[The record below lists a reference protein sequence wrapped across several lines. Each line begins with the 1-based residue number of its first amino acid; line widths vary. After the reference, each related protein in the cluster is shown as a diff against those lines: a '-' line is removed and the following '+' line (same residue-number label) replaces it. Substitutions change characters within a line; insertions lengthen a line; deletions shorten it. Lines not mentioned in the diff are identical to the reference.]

1 MNAPNTLYTGV
12 VAAVVRKC
20 VAAME
25 KADCP
30 ENAVWWGLKA
40 REAVMRSAPRFINE
54 GVEGRMRR
62 LFAAI
67 NAAMQRH
74 CGLHWRDYHHEPA
87 AALDEDGLLDAMQ
100 SAMTDNHEVVAVA
113 CLLELWAANPG
124 VLTGLRASH
133 AGLDAA
139 VAGFVAHWREQWPLV
154 CAYNI
159 Q

>member
-1 MNAPNTLYTGV
+1 MNVPDNLYTGV
-12 VAAVVRKC
+12 AAAVVRKC
-20 VAAME
+20 VAAMAE
-25 KADCP
+25 ADCP
-30 ENAVWWGLKA
+30 EDAVWWGLKA

-54 GVEGRMRR
+54 GAEGHMRR

-74 CGLHWRDYHHEPA
+74 GGLGWRDYHHEPA

-100 SAMTDNHEVVAVA
+100 AAMTGNHEVVAVA
-113 CLLELWAANPG
+113 CLMELWAANAG
-124 VLTGLRASH
+124 ALAGLRASH

-139 VAGFVAHWREQWPLV
+139 VAAFLAHWREQWPLV
-154 CAYNI
+154 RAYPI